1 MTLDLWTLPHL
12 ISTFNHGVTEIC
24 HVQCS
29 YQIISESSPPCVS
42 NKNKGLVNCLKMIPL
57 EFPADSGNF
66 EEEISGITSADYC
79 NIV

>member
-29 YQIISESSPPCVS
+29 YQIKSESSPPCVS

-57 EFPADSGNF
+57 EFPVDSSNF
-66 EEEISGITSADYC
+66 VEISGITSADYC

>member
-1 MTLDLWTLPHL
+1 MFNVHIKLKVNPVHPVFQIKDQLNGL
-12 ISTFNHGVTEIC
+12 II
-24 HVQCS
+24 
-29 YQIISESSPPCVS
+29 
-42 NKNKGLVNCLKMIPL
+42 IPL